1 MNNYQ
6 YKILLA
12 DDDDD
17 DCIFFE
23 EALEESS
30 CSTALSIVNDGV
42 ELMHFL
48 EENSKEA
55 FPDILFLDLNMP
67 RKNGIECLTE
77 INKSE
82 KFKDIAVII
91 FTTSFDSIIIDELY
105 DKGAIHYIRKPGDF
119 NKLRKVIENAI
130 LLAVQNDFKQPS
142 RDQFVLQT

>member
-1 MNNYQ
+1 
-6 YKILLA
+6 
-12 DDDDD
+12 
-17 DCIFFE
+17 
-23 EALEESS
+23 
-30 CSTALSIVNDGV
+30 
-42 ELMHFL
+42 
-48 EENSKEA
+48 
-55 FPDILFLDLNMP
+55 MP